1 MSVLMTITCES
12 CEKDK
17 GVNGDPNNPP
27 RICHD
32 CATIKKEAALQE
44 HLTACASLPM
54 SERLRNIEKRL
65 YLIQQQQT
73 DPSLRDIRF

>member
-17 GVNGDPNNPP
+17 EVSGDPNNPP
-27 RICHD
+27 CICHD
-32 CATIKKEAALQE
+32 CAMIKKEAALEE

-54 SERLRNIEKRL
+54 IERIRRIEEQL
-65 YLIQQQQT
+65 YLAQQELNN
-73 DPSLRDIRF
+73 PSLRDMRF